1 MLHTEHAY
9 CLSYRFLNNV
19 VITTVIEMVEMVEIL
34 DGRLGKRSVERV
46 RYVINN
52 LLHLVIVKYG
62 VISLV
67 LCISTRLRLVTI
79 LSLLMKYLVIFH
91 ADQCNKSY
99 ISRASIDM
107 TKLSLARFAHPPINI
122 LSILQKT
129 TTYIKILKK
138 KNMTAQCMSQE
149 MGKQPTLRTK

>member
-9 CLSYRFLNNV
+9 CLSYRFFNNV

-62 VISLV
+62 YISLV

-91 ADQCNKSY
+91 ADPCNKSY
-99 ISRASIDM
+99 LHAFECNTDTISRVNGEVISRGEAECN
-107 TKLSLARFAHPPINI
+107 LAI
-122 LSILQKT
+122 S
-129 TTYIKILKK
+129 
-138 KNMTAQCMSQE
+138 E
-149 MGKQPTLRTK
+149 